1 MDYGEVIPGH
11 EKYSITRDAKV
22 WKNSEHLCRENIDAG
37 GYHYVYVDGKKE
49 YLHKLLAITYLP
61 APKDTDERVYF
72 KDKNKDNLSIDNLY
86 WSDYNYVKEPNKIVV
101 NYLVEVTSGIRFDEE
116 PTHEGIIAEE
126 KQTTFNTMAE
136 CAEFFGVGRR
146 SVSAS
151 LKKNKVMPSLLE
163 AGIISIRRMERKI
176 Y

>member
-1 MDYGEVIPGH
+1 
-11 EKYSITRDAKV
+11 
-22 WKNSEHLCRENIDAG
+22 
-37 GYHYVYVDGKKE
+37 
-49 YLHKLLAITYLP
+49 
-61 APKDTDERVYF
+61 
-72 KDKNKDNLSIDNLY
+72 
-86 WSDYNYVKEPNKIVV
+86 
-101 NYLVEVTSGIRFDEE
+101 
-116 PTHEGIIAEE
+116 
-126 KQTTFNTMAE
+126 MAE